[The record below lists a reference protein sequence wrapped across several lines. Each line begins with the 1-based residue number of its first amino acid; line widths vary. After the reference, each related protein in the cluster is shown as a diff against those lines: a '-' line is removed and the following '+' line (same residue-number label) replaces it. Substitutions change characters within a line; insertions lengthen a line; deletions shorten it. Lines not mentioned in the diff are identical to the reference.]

1 MASAVEIK
9 VGANTKKAQRELKH
23 LGGVFGKLDRQAK
36 RMKAGMSS
44 PFMAA
49 AAGAAVAG
57 AAVAGLTAALVKNA
71 TAVAAMGDEF
81 ARTARV
87 LGVTNEETQQLSF
100 LAGRARVDF
109 SKLSSGMKRLQRNML
124 DSVTGNKR
132 MAETFERLGINV
144 QGADGKLRSVMDV
157 SRDLADR
164 IKAMG
169 QGADATGTLMLLL
182 GRAGTETADIF
193 LQGSQAFDQ
202 ADLSL
207 RRLGGYMSEEAIAAS
222 EEYQT
227 AVADLKTAMIG
238 VRGSM
243 AEGVIPVLTD
253 LINLITN
260 EGIPASMRFL
270 ESVRSI
276 PEFFA
281 SLGAAALD
289 AIPGIDGASSALDRM
304 RRKEDERENR
314 RKRMAS
320 ISARAADRGVP
331 EDLVILPDGRLV
343 TESQAALIK
352 TKTVAPSSS
361 GRGGKSNKVAV
372 VPESAEARRSR
383 EFGAFVGGG
392 MEFGRGGELASL
404 MEFEDAKTEAM
415 VRAEQDRLAQLDKM
429 RMEALQRDE
438 ERKAQEIALIQRTK
452 HEQIGAALAS
462 FGAVETFAGL
472 AQQAVEDSYFGQTK
486 AGKAAAKA
494 LFLTGKAA
502 ALAGAIVN
510 TALAISNALATIPPP
525 ANAAAAAG
533 VGIAGA
539 AQVATIAATAIQG
552 IADAGL
558 APGAL
563 RNAGL
568 NHHTVLAVRQD
579 EMVMDPKGTSE
590 ITKMLSLQRRQLEMG
605 VMGSANQPTEVVV
618 EMDGRRLT
626 RSLSPHLTRA
636 VEDGADFRRN
646 VRYAGAL

>member
-9 VGANTKKAQRELKH
+9 VGANTKKAQRELKQ

-36 RMKAGMSS
+36 RMRAGMSS

-49 AAGAAVAG
+49 AAGAAAAG
-57 AAVAGLTAALVKNA
+57 AAVVGLTAALVKNA

-202 ADLSL
+202 ADASL

-222 EEYQT
+222 EDYQT

-238 VRGSM
+238 LRSNL
-243 AEGVIPVLTD
+243 AEGVLPALTNVTNLMADLAPIVSDNLGEAVKDLGFDFARMLPKTLVFGLALLAANIQKITGSKIGRLREIREEMEMMETLMSGGTVGDTRPPSAGAPPASFRPPSPAVGVQPAPLSFAPVSAGD
-253 LINLITN
+253 IAITK
-260 EGIPASMRFL
+260 EGISLFEKYREEQRRAYMESANMRQVDSEAHQRRMSQL
-270 ESVRSI
+270 DEEMAKRQQVR
-276 PEFFA
+276 
-281 SLGAAALD
+281 D
-289 AIPGIDGASSALDRM
+289 AQIGAS
-304 RRKEDERENR
+304 
-314 RKRMAS
+314 
-320 ISARAADRGVP
+320 
-331 EDLVILPDGRLV
+331 
-343 TESQAALIK
+343 
-352 TKTVAPSSS
+352 
-361 GRGGKSNKVAV
+361 
-372 VPESAEARRSR
+372 
-383 EFGAFVGGG
+383 
-392 MEFGRGGELASL
+392 
-404 MEFEDAKTEAM
+404 
-415 VRAEQDRLAQLDKM
+415 
-429 RMEALQRDE
+429 MEAL
-438 ERKAQEIALIQRTK
+438 A
-452 HEQIGAALAS
+452 
-462 FGAVETFAGL
+462 AVETFANIG
-472 AQQAVEDSYFGQTK
+472 QTAVEDSYLGQTR
-486 AGKAAAKA
+486 AGKRAAKA

-510 TALAISNALATIPPP
+510 TALAISNALATVAPPP
-525 ANAAAAAG
+525 AAAAAAAA

-558 APGAL
+558 APDAL

>member
-9 VGANTKKAQRELKH
+9 VGANTKKAQRELKQ

-49 AAGAAVAG
+49 AAGAAAAG
-57 AAVAGLTAALVKNA
+57 VAVAGLTAALVKNA

-87 LGVTNEETQQLSF
+87 LGVTNKESQQLSF

-109 SKLSSGMKRLQRNML
+109 SKLSSGLKRLQRNML
-124 DSVTGNKR
+124 DSTTGNKR
-132 MAETFERLGINV
+132 MQKTFLDLGIRVEKTN
-144 QGADGKLRSVMDV
+144 GRLRNVMDV
-157 SRDLADR
+157 SRDLAD
-164 IKAMG
+164 KMKELGTSGDVTA
-169 QGADATGTLMLLL
+169 TLMTIL

-193 LQGSQAFDQ
+193 LQGSEVFDQ
-202 ADLSL
+202 ADASL

-227 AVADLKTAMIG
+227 AIVNLKTALIG
-238 VRGSM
+238 IKSTL
-243 AEGVIPVLTD
+243 AEGVLPALTNVTTLMTD
-253 LINLITN
+253 LVPLVSDHLGEAVKDLGFAFARMLPKKVVLGLALFASQIQKMTGSKIGRLREIREEMEMIETLMSGGTVGGPGLSLGDGTGSGGGGTPRAGGGKPAPLSFAPVSASEIAITP
-260 EGIPASMRFL
+260 EGIEVFERYREQQRRAYMEAANMRQI
-270 ESVRSI
+270 ES
-276 PEFFA
+276 
-281 SLGAAALD
+281 D
-289 AIPGIDGASSALDRM
+289 AHQR
-304 RRKEDERENR
+304 
-314 RKRMAS
+314 
-320 ISARAADRGVP
+320 
-331 EDLVILPDGRLV
+331 
-343 TESQAALIK
+343 
-352 TKTVAPSSS
+352 
-361 GRGGKSNKVAV
+361 
-372 VPESAEARRSR
+372 
-383 EFGAFVGGG
+383 
-392 MEFGRGGELASL
+392 
-404 MEFEDAKTEAM
+404 
-415 VRAEQDRLAQLDKM
+415 KM
-429 RMEALQRDE
+429 RMLDE
-438 ERKAQEIALIQRTK
+438 EMAKNAELDQQRMDALKKEEERRAQEQALIQRTK
-452 HEQIGAALAS
+452 QEQIGAALESFAS
-462 FGAVETFAGL
+462 VETFAGL

-486 AGKAAAKA
+486 AGKSAAKA

-502 ALAGAIVN
+502 ALASAIVN

-539 AQVATIAATAIQG
+539 TQIATIAATAIQG
-552 IADAGL
+552 VADAGL
-558 APGAL
+558 PPGAL

>member
-222 EEYQT
+222 EKYQT

-238 VRGSM
+238 LRSNL
-243 AEGVIPVLTD
+243 AEGVIPALTNVTNLMADLAPIASDNLGEAVKGLGFDFARMLPKKVVLGLALFASQIQKMTGSKIGRLREIREEMEMIETLMSGGTVGD
-253 LINLITN
+253 TRPPSA
-260 EGIPASMRFL
+260 GAPPASFRPPSPAGGGQPAPL
-270 ESVRSI
+270 S
-276 PEFFA
+276 FA
-281 SLGAAALD
+281 PVSAGDIAITKDGISLFEKY
-289 AIPGIDGASSALDRM
+289 REEQ
-304 RRKEDERENR
+304 RRAY
-314 RKRMAS
+314 M
-320 ISARAADRGVP
+320 
-331 EDLVILPDGRLV
+331 
-343 TESQAALIK
+343 
-352 TKTVAPSSS
+352 
-361 GRGGKSNKVAV
+361 
-372 VPESAEARRSR
+372 ESANMRQVDSEAHQRR
-383 EFGAFVGGG
+383 
-392 MEFGRGGELASL
+392 M
-404 MEFEDAKTEAM
+404 
-415 VRAEQDRLAQLDKM
+415 AQLDEESEK
-429 RMEALQRDE
+429 RKEANEKELKRIQKEIEARQTLTNTQVGASMEAL
-438 ERKAQEIALIQRTK
+438 A
-452 HEQIGAALAS
+452 
-462 FGAVETFAGL
+462 AVETFASIG
-472 AQQAVEDSYFGQTK
+472 QQAVEESYFGQTK
-486 AGKAAAKA
+486 AGKSAAKA

>member
-1 MASAVEIK
+1 LASAVEIK

-49 AAGAAVAG
+49 AAGAAAAG

-222 EEYQT
+222 EDYQT

-238 VRGSM
+238 LRSNL
-243 AEGVIPVLTD
+243 AEGVIPALTNVTNLMSD
-253 LINLITN
+253 LAPIVSDNLGEVVKDLGFDFARMLPKTLVFGLALLAANIQKITGSKIGRLREIREEMEMMETLMSGGTVGDTRPPAAGAPPASFRPPSPAGGGQPAPLSFAPVSAGDIAITK
-260 EGIPASMRFL
+260 EGI
-270 ESVRSI
+270 
-276 PEFFA
+276 
-281 SLGAAALD
+281 SLFEKY
-289 AIPGIDGASSALDRM
+289 REEQ
-304 RRKEDERENR
+304 RRAY
-314 RKRMAS
+314 M
-320 ISARAADRGVP
+320 
-331 EDLVILPDGRLV
+331 
-343 TESQAALIK
+343 
-352 TKTVAPSSS
+352 
-361 GRGGKSNKVAV
+361 
-372 VPESAEARRSR
+372 ESANMRQVDSEAHQRR
-383 EFGAFVGGG
+383 
-392 MEFGRGGELASL
+392 M
-404 MEFEDAKTEAM
+404 
-415 VRAEQDRLAQLDKM
+415 AQLDEESEK
-429 RMEALQRDE
+429 RKEANEKELKRIQKEIEARQTLTNTQVGASMEAL
-438 ERKAQEIALIQRTK
+438 A
-452 HEQIGAALAS
+452 
-462 FGAVETFAGL
+462 AVETFASIG
-472 AQQAVEDSYFGQTK
+472 QQAVEESYFGQTK
-486 AGKAAAKA
+486 AGKSAAKA